1 METKEKHHI
10 LLVDDEESVRFTLD
24 RYLTDA
30 GYEVNTASGLSEAY
44 TNLRNKRFDVAII
57 DRMLTHGET
66 GMDLVHYIR
75 KKKPFCKTIMISAYP
90 TFESE
95 KEAEYFGAFIYL
107 VKPVRKTAVLS
118 AVAAAGA
125 SAWKNESTDR
135 SELLPLAVYTPSE

>member
-1 METKEKHHI
+1 METKEKYHV

-44 TNLRNKRFDVAII
+44 MNLRSKRFDVAII
-57 DRMLTHGET
+57 DRMLTHGEN

-75 KKKPFCKTIMISAYP
+75 KKKPSCKTIMISAYP
-90 TFESE
+90 TVESE

-125 SAWKNESTDR
+125 SGWKNESMDR
-135 SELLPLAVYTPSE
+135 GEHLPLAVYTPSE